1 LYGFTPVQERAS
13 WRPFVDMRRWGTPWP
28 CPLTRCHLDAH
39 QAAIGEGTEGGAGA
53 LVDHAQFL
61 DPLPQGTA
69 VAPQD
74 RDWLGVLEP
83 PQRKAAEVLKTAR

>member
-13 WRPFVDMRRWGTPWP
+13 WRPFVDMRRWGTPWAVHVDAVP
-28 CPLTRCHLDAH
+28 LDAH

-53 LVDHAQFL
+53 LFL